1 MEGPVP
7 RDEGTRRR
15 LSAQR
20 STDTKPEMA
29 LRRLLHGRGM
39 RYRVHHPVP
48 GTRRRMDLAFLGP
61 KVAVFVDGCFWH
73 GCPRHATAPK
83 NNADWWRAKLDANRA
98 RDRRVDAHLEE
109 AGWSVIRIWEHED
122 PDAAADRIESLVT
135 RRRNE
140 SGQGS
145 TVR

>member
-20 STDTKPEMA
+20 LTDTKPEMA
-29 LRRLLHGRGM
+29 LRRLLHRRGM

-73 GCPRHATAPK
+73 ACPEHGTAPA
-83 NNADWWRAKLDANRA
+83 NNAGWWADKLAANVA
-98 RDRRVDAHLEE
+98 RDADTDRRLAE
-109 AGWSVIRIWEHED
+109 AGWAAVRIWEHVD
-122 PDAAADRIESLVT
+122 PVEAADRV
-135 RRRNE
+135 
-140 SGQGS
+140 QAA
-145 TVR
+145 VRSRTP

>member
-1 MEGPVP
+1 MDGPVP

-73 GCPRHATAPK
+73 ACPEHGTAPA
-83 NNADWWRAKLDANRA
+83 NNAGWWEAKLATNVA
-98 RDRRVDAHLEE
+98 RDADTDRRLEE
-109 AGWSVIRIWEHED
+109 AGWAVVRIWEHVD
-122 PDAAADRIESLVT
+122 PVEAADRVEAA
-135 RRRNE
+135 
-140 SGQGS
+140 
-145 TVR
+145 VRARTP